1 MKERWW
7 TTPTEAENGNT
18 VIVTGRDYMDSIIA
32 KKKYTS
38 RVTVSWEYNA
48 LPSGMPENSDAALM
62 GAATNALLKEFN
74 KDKIA
79 YMTGIY
85 TGDGKRD
92 WVFYTSN
99 LNIFGRIFNR
109 ALEDLEQ
116 MPLKIEAESDPEW
129 LEYREMR
136 EISYIAPDEE
146 GK

>member
-1 MKERWW
+1 
-7 TTPTEAENGNT
+7 
-18 VIVTGRDYMDSIIA
+18 
-32 KKKYTS
+32 
-38 RVTVSWEYNA
+38 
-48 LPSGMPENSDAALM
+48 MPENSDAALI
-62 GAATNALLKEFN
+62 GAATDALLKEFN

-116 MPLKIEAESDPEW
+116 MPWKIEAESDPEW

-146 GK
+146 EK